1 MNEAIGEKY
10 QEVIG
15 LEVHVQLLTQ
25 SKAYAGDTNEYGHQ
39 PNTNISTFT
48 LAHPGTLPRS
58 NKKVFD
64 DAIKLGL
71 ACYSEIT
78 TNNFYDRKNYFYPDL
93 PKGYQITQYHT
104 PICVGGYIPI
114 VTKSGEEKQ
123 IHLHQIHME
132 EDAGK
137 SLHLD
142 DKEDTL
148 VDYNRAG
155 VPLLEIVTKP
165 EITSAEEASAVVSEI
180 RKLVRYLDICDGNM
194 EEGSLRCDVNVSVML
209 KGATQYGTRVE
220 VKNLNSI
227 RHVQKTIEHEV
238 ERQIQLV
245 EKEIEVVSETRFFNA
260 NTGTTIAMRH
270 KEELNDYR
278 YFPEPD
284 LPPVIID
291 EKWIARIKTDMPT
304 LPHELRKKFVQEY
317 NLPKYDANVLTQ
329 TKDIALFFDEVCQHT
344 KNYKAAS
351 NWVMVQIKSFINE
364 QNLSLNEFVL
374 SSQQIAEII
383 QLIDDNKV
391 SHTVAVQQ
399 LFPKLLDSPSSTVEQ
414 IAHEN
419 NLIQESGV
427 SSIQDIIDIVMK
439 EYPDI
444 VERYKAGNE
453 KLLGM
458 LMGQVMKKS
467 HGKVAPK
474 LANQL
479 IKETLDK

>member
-1 MNEAIGEKY
+1 MNEAIREKY

-284 LPPVIID
+284 LPPVIVD

-419 NLIQESGV
+419 NLIQESDV

-444 VERYKAGNE
+444 VERYKTGNE